1 MTALDTNILIATH
14 RAEHPMHVRSAKRVH
29 ELAEGTT
36 PWGLP
41 IFCVAE
47 FLRVV
52 THLRIFAPPSPL
64 EIACSFVDNLLRSPS
79 VRLLAPNEGYWQTL
93 RDVSTAVGATGNLVF
108 DAAIAALCR
117 DAGALRLI
125 TMDHDFSR
133 FEFLDVV
140 QP

>member
-1 MTALDTNILIATH
+1 MTALDTNVLIAAH
-14 RAEHPMHVRSAKRVH
+14 RAEHPMHVRSAERVH
-29 ELAEGTT
+29 ELAEGRT
-36 PWGLP
+36 PWGLA

-52 THLRIFAPPSPL
+52 THPRVFAPPSPL
-64 EIACSFVDNLLRSPS
+64 DVACSFVDNLLESPS
-79 VRLLAPNEGYWQTL
+79 VRLLTPDEGYWQTL
-93 RDVSTAVGATGNLVF
+93 RDVSITAGASGNLVF

-125 TMDHDFSR
+125 TMDRDFSR